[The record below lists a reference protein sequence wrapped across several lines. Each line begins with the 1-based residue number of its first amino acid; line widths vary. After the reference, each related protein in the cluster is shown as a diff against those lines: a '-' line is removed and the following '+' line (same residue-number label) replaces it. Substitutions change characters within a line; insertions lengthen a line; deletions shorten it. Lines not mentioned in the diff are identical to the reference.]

1 MEKMKAPLLKTAI
14 AVVAALMVSRMA
26 FGQQTT
32 YNFDRTTNFTTFKT
46 YKWVPITGAQHPDQ
60 ITDGNITSIVDGLLA
75 SKGFVKKDADPV
87 DLFVGYGTT
96 TQDQQM
102 ITGYGGGMG
111 FRFGGGMGMA
121 ETSTIQNGTILLDVY
136 NPTGKLLVWRGTV
149 TETLDPSSNADK
161 NYSKLKSAL
170 TKLLKNFPPPAKK

>member
-1 MEKMKAPLLKTAI
+1 MRSSILRTAF
-14 AVVAALMVSRMA
+14 AALAALLVTGMA

-32 YNFDRTTNFTTFKT
+32 FNYDRTTNFAPFKS
-46 YKWVPITGAQHPDQ
+46 YKWVPIDGAKHPDQ
-60 ITDGNITSIVDGLLA
+60 ITAGNITTIIDELLA
-75 SKGFVKKDADPV
+75 AKGFVKKDADPV
-87 DLFVGYGTT
+87 DLFIGYGTT

-121 ETSTIQNGTILLDVY
+121 ETSTIQNGTILVDVY
-136 NPTGKLLVWRGTV
+136 NPNGKLLVWRGTV

-161 NYSKLKSAL
+161 NYNKLKTAL
-170 TKLLKNFPPPAKK
+170 TKMLKNFPPPVKK

>member
-1 MEKMKAPLLKTAI
+1 MRASILRTGL
-14 AVVAALMVSRMA
+14 AVVAALLVTGMA

-32 YNFDRTTNFTTFKT
+32 YNFDRTTDFTKFKT
-46 YKWVPITGAQHPDQ
+46 YKWVPIDGAQHPDQ
-60 ITDGNITSIVDGLLA
+60 ITAGNITTIVDELLG

-87 DLFVGYGTT
+87 DLLVGYGTT
-96 TQDQQM
+96 TQQQQM

-121 ETSTIQNGTILLDVY
+121 ETSTITNGTLLLDVY

-161 NYSKLKSAL
+161 NYNKLKTAL
-170 TKLLKNFPPPAKK
+170 TKMLKNFPPPVKK

>member
-1 MEKMKAPLLKTAI
+1 MKSSALRSAMV
-14 AVVAALMVSRMA
+14 AVFALMVTGMA

-32 YNFDRTTNFTTFKT
+32 YNYDRTTDFTKLKT
-46 YKWVPITGAQHPDQ
+46 YKWVPIEGAQHPNQ
-60 ITDGNITSIVDGLLA
+60 ITAGNITSIIDGLLA
-75 SKGFVKKDADPV
+75 SKGYVKKDADPV

-96 TQDQQM
+96 TQDQQV

-136 NPTGKLLVWRGTV
+136 SPSGKLLIWRGTV

-161 NYSKLKSAL
+161 NYNKLKSAL
-170 TKLLKNFPPPAKK
+170 TKLLKDFPPPVKK